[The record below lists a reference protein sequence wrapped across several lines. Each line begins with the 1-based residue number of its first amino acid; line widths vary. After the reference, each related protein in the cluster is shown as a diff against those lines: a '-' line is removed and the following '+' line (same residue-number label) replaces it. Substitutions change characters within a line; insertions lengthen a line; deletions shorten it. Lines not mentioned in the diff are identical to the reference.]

1 MTSHLPQSGGHGED
15 AEDEVGDCEGGDEDV
30 ARGAHALVPQHRPDD
45 EDVAQEASHQQ
56 HHVRHHQEPSRED
69 DNGITR
75 GRHHCTERGSQGF
88 EDENL
93 GSTPGLLGQ

>member
-45 EDVAQEASHQQ
+45 QDVAQQARHQE
-56 HHVRHHQEPSRED
+56 HHVGHHQEPADAKRR
-69 DNGITR
+69 IVKVYTR
-75 GRHHCTERGSQGF
+75 PGRHYRAQEM
-88 EDENL
+88 E
-93 GSTPGLLGQ
+93 